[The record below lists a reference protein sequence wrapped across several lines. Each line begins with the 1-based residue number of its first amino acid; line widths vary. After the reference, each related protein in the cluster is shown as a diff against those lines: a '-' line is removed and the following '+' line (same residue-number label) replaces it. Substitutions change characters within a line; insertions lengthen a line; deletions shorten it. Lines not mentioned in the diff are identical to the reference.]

1 MNAYFLHLGIMKMR
15 QDVSVQRNIERRY
28 RSHCR
33 CRKTKSTTYSECVFA
48 ALVILQAR
56 RMRRIILS
64 PVGGLALP
72 YFSTL
77 SHKRQDFR
85 EKLLNIKCVF

>member
-1 MNAYFLHLGIMKMR
+1 
-15 QDVSVQRNIERRY
+15 
-28 RSHCR
+28 
-33 CRKTKSTTYSECVFA
+33 VFA
-48 ALVILQAR
+48 ALVILQAT

-64 PVGGLALP
+64 PVANLSLP

-85 EKLLNIKCVF
+85 EKLTEHKMRVLILLHHSSEIFLTQKRIPRDINTVYVELRVKCLLFFSDFNKT